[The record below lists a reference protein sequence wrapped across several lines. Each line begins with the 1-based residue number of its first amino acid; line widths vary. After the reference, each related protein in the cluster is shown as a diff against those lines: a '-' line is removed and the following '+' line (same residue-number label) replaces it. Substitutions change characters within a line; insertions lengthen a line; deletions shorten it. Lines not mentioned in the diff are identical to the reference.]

1 MRTEILDTAD
11 QAAARA
17 AEIVGDRL
25 RSAAE
30 DRGVATVAL
39 SGGGTP
45 ERMFEELAKLDVP
58 WRRVHVFQVDERLAP
73 DASEERNLTAVREH
87 LLSHVELPAANLHPM
102 PVGRSSLDDAAVE
115 YARTIR
121 QVAGGDG
128 GLDVVHLGLGA
139 DGHTASLFAG
149 DEALHDEA
157 DVAPTGEHAGRR
169 RITLTPRCIDR
180 AGARVWLVTGAEKA
194 DAVARLDAGDSGIP
208 AGAITPEDST
218 LVVDREAAAGLA
230 S

>member
-1 MRTEILDTAD
+1 MRTEVLETAA

-30 DRGVATVAL
+30 ERGLATVAL
-39 SGGGTP
+39 SGGRTP
-45 ERMFEELAKLDVP
+45 ERMFEELTKLDIP
-58 WRRVHVFQVDERLAP
+58 WQRVHVFQVDERLAP
-73 DASEERNLTAVREH
+73 DGSEERNLTAIREH
-87 LLSHVELPAANLHPM
+87 LLSHVGLPAANLHPM

-115 YARTIR
+115 HARTIR
-121 QVAGGDG
+121 RVAGGGG

-157 DVAPTGEHAGRR
+157 DVTPTGEHAGRR

-180 AGARVWLVTGAEKA
+180 AGARVWLVTGSEKA
-194 DAVARLDAGDSGIP
+194 DAVARLDAGDAGIP
-208 AGAITPEDST
+208 AGTITREDST
-218 LVVDREAAAGLA
+218 LVVDREAGAGLA